1 MIGREAFMNFSRDLA
16 KKAQKRESETIQ
28 PKENLD
34 GIKAMLTIKNYLGG
48 NYYFT
53 SDEVMIEGK
62 NLFLIEGKHTEND
75 KLPALED
82 IKDGLLKMVLFCN
95 LEDVKIERSYNPIPT
110 LKLTTGRGFDIKT
123 LNDSQKELL
132 KQLKKEAEINGF
144 RIIINDKFFV

>member
-1 MIGREAFMNFSRDLA
+1 MIGKESFMNFSRDLA

-53 SDEVMIEGK
+53 SDEVRIEGK

-75 KLPALED
+75 KLPALDD

-95 LEDVKIERSYNPIPT
+95 LEDVKIDRNYNPVPT

-123 LNDSQKELL
+123 LNNSQKELL